1 MTTKPKI
8 ILRGL
13 AFPEGPRW
21 YNGKLWFSDMHAHK
35 VMTVDLKG
43 KAETVCEVPD
53 CPSGLGWTVDG
64 RLLIVSMKDRKLMR
78 LDPTGLT
85 CAADLSKL
93 ASGQCNDMVT
103 DALGRAYIGNFGK
116 DTNLGKHFHIG
127 PAEIIIVTPDG
138 KARVVAND
146 VNFPNGMVI
155 TPDGR
160 RLIVAESFAARLTSF
175 TIAPDGSLSGR
186 EVWAELDKKMI
197 PDGICLDAEGAVWV
211 ANAGSP
217 AVYRVKRGGEVTDK
231 IETSVNAVACMLGGA
246 DRRTLFIMA
255 AESTDDRVCREK
267 MTGRIEIVEVEV
279 PGAGLP

>member
-1 MTTKPKI
+1 VQKPKI
-8 ILRGL
+8 LLRGL

-21 YNGKLWFSDMHAHK
+21 HNGKLWFSDMHAHK

-43 KAETVCEVPD
+43 KAETVCEVPH

-78 LDPTGLT
+78 LDPSGLT
-85 CAADLSKL
+85 CLADLSNL
-93 ASGQCNDMVT
+93 ASGQCNDMVA
-103 DALGRAYIGNFGK
+103 DALGRVYIGNFGR
-116 DTNLGKHFHIG
+116 DTNLGKNLHVG

-138 KARVVAND
+138 KARIAAGD

-155 TPDGR
+155 TPDGHT
-160 RLIVAESFAARLTSF
+160 LIVAESFAARLTSF
-175 TIAPDGSLSGR
+175 TIAPDGSLSNR
-186 EVWAELDKKMI
+186 EVWAELDKKII

-217 AVYRVKRGGEVTDK
+217 AVYRVKRGGEVTHK
-231 IETSVNAVACMLGGA
+231 IETSVNAVACMLGGK
-246 DRRTLFIMA
+246 DRRTLFIIA

-267 MTGRIEIVEVEV
+267 MTGRIEIVEVEA